1 MKSRA
6 KIFLSNIYDDQRFE
20 TCKNEINSYFIIN
33 KMNGYFE
40 EINENKYLIVVSTN
54 ESKEIM
60 KKIYKL
66 WSKIRDLIRS
76 ITKNSNDHDK
86 KYMKVKFDLDDVLPL
101 NTVVEIHGM
110 IIAIRAFFQEHNKYY
125 PQVFLD

>member
-1 MKSRA
+1 MKSCA
-6 KIFLSNIYDDQRFE
+6 NIFLSTIYDDQRFE

>member
-76 ITKNSNDHDK
+76 ITKNSNDHDE